1 MAHPDPRVQQL
12 AENVWIYLPQW
23 QRLEPT
29 IGLIS
34 TAEGWVVIDSGNS
47 PVHAQQVRDAL
58 WRLDEG
64 PVRYVINTHRHF
76 DHVFGN
82 QVFDAPVVASA
93 QCRKRFR
100 ANLQDDWAPHRV
112 QQWLYHE
119 MLPQTSTLTPADFE
133 GLTPVA
139 PTISFQR
146 HLHLDVGRTHLQLFP
161 SQGAHSDDHVSV
173 YLPEERILFVGDTYY
188 FQASEGQIARW
199 LKLLDELVQWEAE
212 TVVPGH
218 EAPYDRVTFELLRAY
233 GHDLFETIISALR
246 VDAPEDEAIQVPLPK
261 RYADIEFLD
270 ARTHRRLAKAVYR
283 ELSQPNAAG

>member
-1 MAHPDPRVQQL
+1 MRQL
-12 AENVWIYLPQW
+12 AENVWVYLPQW

-29 IGLIS
+29 IGLIA
-34 TAEGWVVIDSGNS
+34 TTEGWVVIDSGNS
-47 PVHAQQVRDAL
+47 PAHAQRVRDAMQ
-58 WRLDEG
+58 RIDER
-64 PVRYVINTHRHF
+64 PVRYVVNTHRHF

-82 QVFDAPVVASA
+82 QVFAAPVVASA

-100 ANLQDDWAPHRV
+100 ANLEDDWAPHRV
-112 QQWLYHE
+112 KHWLRHE
-119 MLPQTSTLTPADFE
+119 MLPHMATLVLDDFE

-139 PTISFQR
+139 PTVSFER
-146 HLHLDVGRTHLQLFP
+146 RLHLDVGRTHLQLFP

-173 YLPEERILFVGDTYY
+173 YLPAERILFVGDTFY
-188 FQASEGQIARW
+188 FHEPEGRITRW

-233 GHDLFETIISALR
+233 GHDLFETIISAVR
-246 VDAPEDEAIQVPLPK
+246 ADAPEDEAIQWPLPK
-261 RYADIEFLD
+261 RYAEVEFLN

-283 ELSQPNAAG
+283 ELSQPNAAA